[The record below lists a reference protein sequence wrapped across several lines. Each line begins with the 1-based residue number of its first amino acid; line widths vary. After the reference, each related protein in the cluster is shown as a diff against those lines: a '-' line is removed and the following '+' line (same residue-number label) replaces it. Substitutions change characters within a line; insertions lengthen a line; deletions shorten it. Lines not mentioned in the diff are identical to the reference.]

1 MSALPIAADDAAA
14 SIIAIRTSSFLFII
28 VGMYL
33 DILYDVFCFVRFACF
48 TFYEHIQCIEKMNET
63 RPRASPVPRLDGL
76 LFSRRG
82 LAFCNSTRC
91 MFAFAY
97 LALRPAA
104 PLKSSYN
111 TLEMSAMM

>member
-48 TFYEHIQCIEKMNET
+48 TFYEHIQCIEKMNST
-63 RPRASPVPRLDGL
+63 RPRASPVPRLAGL

-82 LAFCNSTRC
+82 LAFCGIIVAACLHSHSSSASASAKKYRC
-91 MFAFAY
+91 
-97 LALRPAA
+97 LL
-104 PLKSSYN
+104 
-111 TLEMSAMM
+111 